1 MIGLASM
8 TMILRQLLFAGLLAS
23 STAFAHAENW
33 PVWRGPRG
41 DGTSLEKNPPVH
53 WSATSNV
60 VWKTAVPGEG
70 HSSPIIWNDQ
80 IFLTTA
86 FKETQERALLSFDR
100 KSGKMLW
107 QQTVIKAPLEAKN
120 GENSYAS
127 SSAATDGKLVY
138 VTFLEGSNVVV
149 AAHDLAGK
157 QAWLVKPGQFYSQ
170 HGFSHTPVLFE
181 DKVIVVCY
189 SKGENFVVAL
199 NKADGSI
206 VWKTKEDAAT
216 QSYSA
221 PLIRE
226 MAGRMQMVVAGN
238 RSVTSYDPRT
248 GKKLWFCTGHSE
260 DSVVTAAYNE
270 KTGLVLTSSSWPK
283 KVLIAIKPDGEGD
296 VTATKVAWRNELGAP
311 YVPSPISVGD
321 WFFTCSFSG
330 RETCC
335 FDAASGNILWKE
347 KTGAYHASPVV
358 ANGLIYF
365 LNDEGVMTVVKAGPK
380 FELAARNELGEKTFA
395 SPAIC
400 DGQMFLRTFE
410 NLYCI
415 GARP

>member
-1 MIGLASM
+1 
-8 TMILRQLLFAGLLAS
+8 MILRHLFFAGLLAAS
-23 STAFAHAENW
+23 MPISHAENW

-41 DGTSLEKNPPVH
+41 DGTSLDKNPPIQ

-70 HSSPIIWNDQ
+70 HSSPIIWNDR

-86 FKETQERALLSFDR
+86 FQDTQERALLSFDR
-100 KSGKMLW
+100 ASGKLLW
-107 QQTVIKAPLEAKN
+107 QQTVLKAPLEAKN
-120 GENSYAS
+120 PENSYAS
-127 SSAATDGKLVY
+127 SSVATDGKLLFT
-138 VTFLEGSNVVV
+138 TFLDVSNVVV
-149 AAHDLAGK
+149 TANDFSGK
-157 QAWLVKPGQFYSQ
+157 QAWQVRPGLFYSQ

-181 DKVIVVCY
+181 DKVIIVCY
-189 SKGENFVVAL
+189 SKGENFIVAL
-199 NKADGSI
+199 NQADGK
-206 VWKTKEDAAT
+206 VAWKVQGENPT

-238 RSVTSYDPRT
+238 RTVTSYDPRT
-248 GKKLWFCTGHSE
+248 GRKLWFYTGHSE
-260 DSVVTAAYNE
+260 DSVVTAVYNE

-283 KVLIAIKPDGEGD
+283 KVLVAIKPDGEGD
-296 VTATKVAWRNELGAP
+296 ITATKVAWKNESNAP

-335 FDAASGNILWKE
+335 LDAATGNLLWKE

-358 ANGLIYF
+358 SNGLVYF
-365 LNDEGVMTVVKAGPK
+365 LNDDGVMTVVKAGPK
-380 FELAARNELGEKTFA
+380 FELAARNELGEKTYA

-400 DGQMFLRTFE
+400 DGQIFLRTAV

-415 GARP
+415 GAKP